1 MSEDTGADAAGELT
15 DPVAHSDPSPPAAAG
30 AAATSLRKPAAVLGF
45 SRGRSGRSGGL
56 RVPDTAALVVVFA
69 ALMVFFSITSPVFLQ
84 QDNLINVLIAVAT
97 IGILACPATMLLV
110 AGQFD
115 LSVGS
120 GIALTS
126 SVFADLLS
134 HGSGTGVA
142 VLAALGLGLVGGV
155 INGFLVTVVGINALI
170 TTLGTLD
177 VYSGVSFLITNGLPI
192 QFNGFG
198 TLALDRPLFNVPWS
212 VFIFFAFILVSIF
225 IMRMTVFGRS
235 IYAIGANP
243 LAARLAGIRVKRT
256 LFITFVASGFAVGVS
271 GLIAASQTGQGSPTA
286 GTGYELSVITA
297 VVLGGASLAGGR
309 GTIVGTIF
317 GVLIIGVIN
326 DGLTLLNIG
335 SFWQDVTL
343 GTLLILA
350 VGFDQVRLRLA
361 PK

>member
-1 MSEDTGADAAGELT
+1 MSEDSASELAAADQSQSPSDHPETDAAADRLPGWRRR
-15 DPVAHSDPSPPAAAG
+15 PAAAIG
-30 AAATSLRKPAAVLGF
+30 FRPAHDT
-45 SRGRSGRSGGL
+45 GRLTFRM
-56 RVPDTAALVVVFA
+56 PDTAALVLVFA
-69 ALMVFFSITSPVFLQ
+69 ALMIFFAVKSPVFLT
-84 QDNLINVLIAVAT
+84 QDNLINVLISVAT

-126 SVFADLLS
+126 CVFALLVT
-134 HGSGTGVA
+134 HGHSTTIA
-142 VLAALGLGLVGGV
+142 VLAALGLGLVCGA
-155 INGFLVTVVGINALI
+155 INGILVTVVGINALI
-170 TTLGTLD
+170 ATLGTLD
-177 VYSGVSFLITNGLPI
+177 IYSGAAFLITSGLPI
-192 QFNGFG
+192 EFNGFG
-198 TLALDRPLFNVPWS
+198 GLALNRPFLNIPWS
-212 VFIFFAFILVSIF
+212 VYIFFLFIVVSIF
-225 IMRMTVFGRS
+225 IMRTTVYGRS
-235 IYAIGANP
+235 VYAIGANS
-243 LAARLAGIRVKRT
+243 LAAKLAGIRVRRT
-256 LFITFVASGFAVGVS
+256 LFITFVASGFAVGIS

-286 GTGYELSVITA
+286 GMGYELSVVTA

-309 GTIVGTIF
+309 GTILGTIL

-326 DGLTLLNIG
+326 NGLTLLNIG